1 MRDEQRSGISTS
13 MADGKEQE
21 MTPLHT
27 AFLNFCRF
35 GDKLNT
41 GTMDGSHF
49 LKLCKDS
56 GLVDG
61 KLITTTDVDL
71 TFQKCKEAKKRSI
84 EFFQFKE
91 GLGIL
96 ALKKYPDLEPREAYE
111 QAVALVVAAAP
122 AAHGTTKAENVSL
135 HDDKTKYTGV
145 SKQGGPTTVD
155 ESHEL
160 STLADRSPADAR
172 GVPVNKKA

>member
-1 MRDEQRSGISTS
+1 

-21 MTPLHT
+21 MTPLHS

-35 GDKLNT
+35 GDKMNAGL
-41 GTMDGSHF
+41 MDGSKF
-49 LKLCKDS
+49 LKLCKDA

-61 KLITTTDVDL
+61 KLITSTDVDL
-71 TFQKCKEAKKRSI
+71 TFQKCKEGKKRQI

-96 ALKKYPDLEPREAYE
+96 ALKKFPDMEPREAYE
-111 QAVALVVAAAP
+111 KCVGMVVAGAP
-122 AAHGTTKAENVSL
+122 TTSGTTKAENVAL

-155 ESHEL
+155 DTITL
-160 STLADRSPADAR
+160 SGLADRSPADAR
-172 GVPVNKKA
+172 GVKRG